1 MPIYEYRC
9 KACGAEVEISQRM
22 VDPPAKKCPEC
33 GKPKLEKLM
42 SAAGFRLS
50 GGGWYESDF
59 KSGVKK
65 NIAGDK
71 SDTPAKPAETK
82 KADAAA
88 KPTKPEKKADSKPAG
103 KVAK

>member
-9 KACGAEVEISQRM
+9 KACGTEVEISQRM

-59 KSGVKK
+59 KSGAKK
-65 NIAGDK
+65 NLAGDK
-71 SDTPAKPAETK
+71 SDAPAKTAEAK
-82 KADAAA
+82 KPEAAA
-88 KPTKPEKKADSKPAG
+88 KPAKVEKKAESKPA
-103 KVAK
+103 AKAVK